1 MSDKEI
7 LIAPTEALAQ
17 ITALQQKLE
26 SDLQW
31 LASKHSDIGNVLSK
45 SQGDFATQL
54 KSHLQNES
62 DLMVEIGSYYRQLA
76 SVLTHTVNEYSRVD
90 NELSKSYGLNQEGGS
105 Q

>member
-1 MSDKEI
+1 MVKEQNYERQRNI
-7 LIAPTEALAQ
+7 DSANRCFDPN
-17 ITALQQKLE
+17 
-26 SDLQW
+26 W
-31 LASKHSDIGNVLSK
+31 LASKHSDVGNVLSK

-62 DLMVEIGSYYRQLA
+62 DLMVEVGSYYRQLA

>member
-7 LIAPTEALAQ
+7 SISPTEALAQ
-17 ITALQQKLE
+17 IATLQQKLE

-31 LASKHSDIGNVLSK
+31 LASKHSEIGNVLSK
-45 SQGDFATQL
+45 SQGEFATEL
-54 KSHLQNES
+54 KSLLQSES
-62 DLMVEIGSYYRQLA
+62 DLMVEVGSYYRQLA

-90 NELSKSYGLNQEGGS
+90 NELSKSYGLNQKGGA